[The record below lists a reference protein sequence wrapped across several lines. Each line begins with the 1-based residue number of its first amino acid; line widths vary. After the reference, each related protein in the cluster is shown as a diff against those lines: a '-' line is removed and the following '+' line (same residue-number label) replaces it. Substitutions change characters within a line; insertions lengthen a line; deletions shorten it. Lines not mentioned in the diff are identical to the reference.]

1 MASNIVKSS
10 MRNVLTRS
18 YATQVA
24 SPYAKKTYALPEDQP
39 VVTKLPN
46 GTVVIG
52 YDNNS
57 PMSRAAIFVRSGS
70 RYENYD
76 NRGVSH
82 VLRLCAGQKTEH
94 FSAFGIT
101 RTVQQMGGNI
111 VCESGRE
118 FISYEV
124 NALRENAVDALSIIA
139 DIATGPQFRPWEIKA
154 QETRLLTELNCQSPS
169 ITVLDLLHGAAF
181 RNTGLGNSL
190 FIPDSRIGKINP
202 EELQEFVK
210 QTHTPSRIAIV
221 GIGGV
226 PLEKLIKLGKK
237 MDADPQSNLADTPS
251 TYAGGEIRKET
262 GGPFT
267 HVALVGPGAKIESEE
282 AASFAIAQFIL
293 GGPAGI
299 KHGSASTSKI
309 ASILAS
315 AGGTGNIAAINA
327 SYTDGGLFGFLLVNE
342 QPDKAGNVVKAI
354 AKGVRNLKITD
365 VDVKNAKA
373 KAKAAILLGT
383 EFVEGELE
391 DMGLQ
396 ALFTGKYL
404 TPAQVVDSIDKV
416 TASSVQSVITNS
428 AKGKLSMASLGN
440 LRNVPYIDQL

>member
-10 MRNVLTRS
+10 MRNVLGFYKVNGFITRS

-118 FISYEV
+118 FISY
-124 NALRENAVDALSIIA
+124 
-139 DIATGPQFRPWEIKA
+139 
-154 QETRLLTELNCQSPS
+154 
-169 ITVLDLLHGAAF
+169 
-181 RNTGLGNSL
+181 
-190 FIPDSRIGKINP
+190 
-202 EELQEFVK
+202 ELQEFVK

-440 LRNVPYIDQL
+440 LKNVPYIDQL